1 MKKNFYRSLC
11 MLMDR
16 SFSIRK
22 SEETMAVGAFSTL
35 FFNNDG
41 NQTFSVNS
49 TSYAFSATT
58 HSSNNFSIS
67 REEAAWLSVTS
78 FRSGQWS
85 TASQGEGSAVTI
97 SFQTSQSPSPLD
109 QLVDGEALI
118 PEGCREAFR
127 EFLPWKNSRN
137 IISARTAHLTLAFV
151 YCGVFPFLSLVGA
164 LTNFLSCAVFYR

>member
-1 MKKNFYRSLC
+1 MIFFIGPSVNGSLI
-11 MLMDR
+11 
-16 SFSIRK
+16 FSRK
-22 SEETMAVGAFSTL
+22 PEETMALDTFSTL
-35 FFNNDG
+35 LFNNDR
-41 NQTFSVNS
+41 NETFSVIS
-49 TSYAFSATT
+49 TSYAFNETT
-58 HSSNNFSIS
+58 HSSYNFSIS
-67 REEAAWLSVTS
+67 REEAAWLSVTAC
-78 FRSGQWS
+78 RSGQWS

-109 QLVDGEALI
+109 QLVDGGASI

-137 IISARTAHLTLAFV
+137 IISARTASLTLAFV